1 MPAMT
6 YTSLVARVINYLNRD
21 DDSTA
26 ERVPD
31 FISDAQQMLA
41 LACKTIGQESYITGV
56 FIPGTSVYQKPA
68 NWRRNISMNVGS
80 ADDAGV
86 FNVRNP
92 IFLRTYEFVRD
103 YTPDS
108 AAVADRAL
116 PQFYADYG
124 FNNFLVAPV
133 PDLAYP
139 FEFCFIGLPE
149 PITPTNQ
156 TNWWTNFAP
165 QVLFNAVMSEAM
177 FFLENYEKA
186 AAYDVKTQKGI
197 ELVNAQDD
205 MRVVDRSSARQSD

>member
-1 MPAMT
+1 MT
-6 YTSLVARVINYLNRD
+6 YTSLVNRVISYLDRND
-21 DDSTA
+21 ASTA
-26 ERVPD
+26 ARIDD
-31 FISDAQQMLA
+31 FIADAQQMLA

-56 FIPGTSVYQKPA
+56 FIPGISVYQKPA

-80 ADDAGV
+80 ADDVGAY
-86 FNVRNP
+86 NVRNP

-108 AAVADRAL
+108 ALVSDRAL

-124 FNNFLVAPV
+124 FNNYLVAPV
-133 PDLAYP
+133 PDLPYP

-149 PITPTNQ
+149 PITPDNQ
-156 TNWWTNFAP
+156 TNWWTNIAP

-197 ELVNAQDD
+197 ELINMQDEQ
-205 MRVVDRSSARQSD
+205 RAVDRSSARQAD

>member
-1 MPAMT
+1 MT
-6 YTSLVARVINYLNRD
+6 YTSLVARVISYLDRND
-21 DDSTA
+21 ASTA
-26 ERVPD
+26 ARIPD
-31 FISDAQQMLA
+31 FISDAQQMLS

-56 FIPGTSVYQKPA
+56 FVPGTSVYQKPA

-80 ADDAGV
+80 QDDAGAY
-86 FNVRNP
+86 NVRNP
-92 IFLRTYEFVRD
+92 VLLRTYEFLRD

-108 AAVADRAL
+108 ALVADRAL

-124 FNNFLVAPV
+124 FNNFLVAPT

-139 FEFCFIGLPE
+139 FEFCFIGLPD
-149 PITPTNQ
+149 PITPINE

-177 FFLENYEKA
+177 FFLENYERA

-197 ELVNAQDD
+197 EMINGQDE
-205 MRVVDRSSARQSD
+205 MRAVDRSSARQAD